1 MLSKNQIKEIQS
13 LQLKKFR
20 EAKKQFI
27 AEGIKT
33 VIEILEHEPV
43 LLVEIFATRDFIE
56 TNKVTLRRLN
66 LKFTETTE
74 AELKKI
80 SLQSTPSG
88 VLAICNYFKKPKA
101 NFNFEENFSFYLD
114 DVRDPGN
121 LGTIIRLADWFGV
134 STIFCS
140 PGSCD
145 FYNPKVIQSTMGA
158 FLRVKSVY
166 VELSDMLEKQ
176 EIKTIYGAVLDG
188 NNLYRENLKN
198 GLILIGNEANG
209 ISDQNLKLI
218 TKKLTIPANQNNGT
232 ESLNAAMATSIIASE
247 FFKQLKAGKTN

>member
-20 EAKKQFI
+20 ESKKLFI

-33 VIEILEHEPV
+33 VLEILEHAPV
-43 LLVEIFATRDFIE
+43 LLEELFATRDFIE
-56 TNKVTLRRLN
+56 THKTTLRRLN
-66 LKFTETTE
+66 LRFTEITE
-74 AELKKI
+74 PDLKKI
-80 SLQSTPSG
+80 SLQSTPNA
-88 VLAICNYFKKPKA
+88 VIAICHYFKEPKA
-101 NFNFEENFSFYLD
+101 DFDFQNNFAFYLD

-134 STIFCS
+134 STLFCS
-140 PGSCD
+140 PASCD

-158 FLRVKSVY
+158 FLRVRSVY
-166 VELSDMLEKQ
+166 VTLDKLIEKQ
-176 EIKTIYGAVLDG
+176 NINTIYGAVLNG
-188 NNLYRENLKN
+188 SNLYKEKLKN
-198 GLILIGNEANG
+198 GLIVIGNEANG

-247 FFKQLKAGKTN
+247 FFRQLKME

>member
-20 EAKKQFI
+20 ETKKQFI

-33 VIEILEHEPV
+33 VLEILEHAPI
-43 LLVEIFATRDFIE
+43 LLEEIFATREFIE
-56 TNKVTLRRLN
+56 MQKATLRRLN
-66 LKFTETTE
+66 LKFTEISE
-74 AELKKI
+74 PELKKI

-88 VLAICNYFKKPKA
+88 VLAICNYFKEPKI
-101 NFNFEENFSFYLD
+101 NFGFEDHFSFYLD

-134 STIFCS
+134 ATIFCS

-158 FLRVKSVY
+158 FLRVACIY
-166 VELSDMLEKQ
+166 VELPDLLEKEQ
-176 EIKTIYGAVLDG
+176 IRNVYGAVLNG
-188 NNLYRENLKN
+188 KNLYKENLEN
-198 GLILIGNEANG
+198 GLIVIGNEANG
-209 ISDQNLKLI
+209 INDQNLKLL

-247 FFKQLKAGKTN
+247 FFRQLKMR

>member
-20 EAKKQFI
+20 DAKKQFI

-33 VIEILEHEPV
+33 VVEILTQAPV
-43 LLVEIFATRDFIE
+43 LLVEIFATCDFIE
-56 TNKVTLRRLN
+56 AHKAILRRLN
-66 LKFTETTE
+66 VKFTEITE

-88 VLAICNYFKKPKA
+88 ALAICSYFKEAPTS
-101 NFNFEENFSFYLD
+101 FNFKENFSFYLD

-121 LGTIIRLADWFGV
+121 MGTIIRLADWFGI
-134 STIFCS
+134 SAIFCS
-140 PGSCD
+140 PASCD

-158 FLRVKSVY
+158 FMRVKIVY
-166 VELSDMLEKQ
+166 VELSELLTEQKI
-176 EIKTIYGAVLDG
+176 ESVYGAVLDG
-188 NNLYRENLKN
+188 NNLYKERLKN
-198 GLILIGNEANG
+198 GLIVIGNEANG
-209 ISDQNLKLI
+209 ISDRNLQLI
-218 TKKLTIPANQNNGT
+218 TNKITIPANQNNGT

-247 FFKQLKAGKTN
+247 FFRQLKSGASR

>member
-20 EAKKQFI
+20 ESKKLFI

-33 VIEILEHEPV
+33 VLEILEHAPI
-43 LLVEIFATRDFIE
+43 LLEDIFATRDFIE
-56 TNKVTLRRLN
+56 THKTTLRRLN
-66 LKFTETTE
+66 LKFTEISE
-74 AELKKI
+74 AELKKV

-88 VLAICNYFKKPKA
+88 VIAICRYFKEPKA
-101 NFNFEENFSFYLD
+101 DFDFEKHFAFYLD

-158 FLRVKSVY
+158 FLRVSSVY
-166 VELSDMLEKQ
+166 IELNDLLEKQ
-176 EIKTIYGAVLDG
+176 KIKAVYGAVLNG
-188 NNLYRENLKN
+188 KNLYKETLTN
-198 GLILIGNEANG
+198 GLIVIGNEANG
-209 ISDQNLKLI
+209 ISDQNLKLL
-218 TKKLTIPANQNNGT
+218 THKLTIPANQNNGT
-232 ESLNAAMATSIIASE
+232 ESLNAAMAASIITSE
-247 FFKQLKAGKTN
+247 FFRQLKVKN